1 MAVIKVSRMW
11 TAFIAGLFALLA
23 TLGLSTAATA
33 AAAPTQTAQEPTAHT
48 TGRTAPATVPAARR
62 AGALERSM
70 PPTMKQRIRAEAH
83 GASPSS
89 RNRSLNLA
97 GTPQPDLTETDAL
110 LAG

>member
-1 MAVIKVSRMW
+1 MAAIKVSKMW

-33 AAAPTQTAQEPTAHT
+33 AATPAQTAQEPAAHT
-48 TGRTAPATVPAARR
+48 AGRTAPATIPAAR
-62 AGALERSM
+62 GAHARERSM

-89 RNRSLNLA
+89 RHRSLNLA
-97 GTPQPDLTETDAL
+97 GTPQSDLAATDAL
-110 LAG
+110 LTA